1 MKTQRVL
8 DENQINWY
16 KNDSTRLNFK
26 MLFGEEQESEVI
38 TAEERVPRDYSEPV
52 SPNAEELVKKAQ
64 EDRDQKWKIKVEKTR
79 SEAHL
84 AGYEEG
90 YKAGFEQAQQE
101 IEEKLTVVQQMI
113 EQGQNEWK
121 KRQELIDPG
130 VLDLA
135 FEIAEAII
143 GVPIE
148 HPDLRNTL
156 ELSLGPLLER
166 IDNQSK
172 PVLLVAESDY
182 EYILKL
188 KEEYVPETFVKIRVS
203 EDCQPGEFHFESTQE
218 VVVKNVKQTLRDFR
232 KNIPVPTWKD

>member
-1 MKTQRVL
+1 MKTPRVL

-16 KNDSTRLNFK
+16 KHDSTRLNYK
-26 MLFGEEQESEVI
+26 MLFGDEQDSEVA
-38 TAEERVPRDYSEPV
+38 TQEMPEPNDE
-52 SPNAEELVKKAQ
+52 PALDPEELVKKTQ
-64 EDRDQKWKIKVEKTR
+64 EERDSKWKIKVEKTR
-79 SEAHL
+79 TEAHA

-90 YKAGFEQAQQE
+90 IQAGYEQAQQE
-101 IEEKLTVVQQMI
+101 IEEKLTAVQALI
-113 EQGQNEWK
+113 SEGQNEWK

-130 VLDLA
+130 LLDLA
-135 FEIAEAII
+135 FEIAEAIV
-143 GVPIE
+143 GVPVE

-188 KEEYVPETFVKIRVS
+188 KEEYAPETFVKIRVS
-203 EDCQPGEFHFESTQE
+203 ADCQPGEFHFESTQE
-218 VVVKNVKQTLRDFR
+218 VVVKNVKKTLQDFR
-232 KNIPVPTWKD
+232 KNIPVPTWKE